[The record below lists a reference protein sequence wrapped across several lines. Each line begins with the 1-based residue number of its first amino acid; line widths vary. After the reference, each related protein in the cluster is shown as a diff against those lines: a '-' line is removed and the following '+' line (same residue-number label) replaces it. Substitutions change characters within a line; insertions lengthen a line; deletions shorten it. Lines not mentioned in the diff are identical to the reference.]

1 MYNDTIKAENKI
13 ISSEDLTQIFQ
24 LMNET
29 LKKYKKISE
38 QEEIQNRRLEYNYQ
52 KYTFKDEGSK
62 ISVTVDFTDNTNIS
76 FDNFENFMGIFYSR
90 ISEIKTIDLYF
101 YLKYDVIMPEPYR
114 RNDYCSQDIHMYIKE
129 TKLEIETRLK
139 SDDHKLDDVYNLIK
153 EKVINAPEKYD
164 DVIKNNGKIT
174 STVIL
179 GAGLI
184 PGMILA
190 ALLLFIPNVGN
201 IIMNGYVLY
210 PIAAIIIAYIV
221 GGIIAPTKLD
231 RYYNPIMPEK
241 IHTGY
246 DSDNRRIYKDDL
258 NTFVGTSEIL
268 IGNKVNNLDNR
279 RIIRQEYEKAK
290 SLVKKELIVLLL
302 VTVAVI
308 VAGIVL

>member
-246 DSDNRRIYKDDL
+246 DSDNRRVYTDDL
-258 NTFVGTSEIL
+258 DTFVGTSEIL
-268 IGNKVNNLDNR
+268 IGSKVNNLENR
-279 RIIRQEYEKAK
+279 RIIRMEYEKSK
-290 SLVKKELIVLLL
+290 LLVKKELVVLLIA
-302 VTVAVI
+302 TVAVI
-308 VAGIVL
+308 ILGLVL

>member
-241 IHTGY
+241 IHAGY
-246 DSDNRRIYKDDL
+246 DSDNRRI
-258 NTFVGTSEIL
+258 
-268 IGNKVNNLDNR
+268 
-279 RIIRQEYEKAK
+279 
-290 SLVKKELIVLLL
+290 
-302 VTVAVI
+302 
-308 VAGIVL
+308 